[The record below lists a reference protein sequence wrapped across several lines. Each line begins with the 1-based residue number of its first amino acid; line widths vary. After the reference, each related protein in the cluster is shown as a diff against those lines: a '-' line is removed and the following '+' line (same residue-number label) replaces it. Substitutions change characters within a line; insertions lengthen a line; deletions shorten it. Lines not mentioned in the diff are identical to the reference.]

1 MTYSIYTPDEVAK
14 SLAKRLKELRLLK
27 KMKRTTL
34 AERSGVSTASL
45 IRFEQKGLVSLE
57 NLLKLMH
64 ALGRLDEID
73 QLLVP
78 PLAQSIDELEQQGKK
93 SLQRGTL

>member
-1 MTYSIYTPDEVAK
+1 MNYSLYTPDDVAK

-64 ALGRLDEID
+64 ALGRLEEMGK
-73 QLLVP
+73 LLHP
-78 PLAQSIDELEQQGKK
+78 PPAQSIDELEQQEKK
-93 SLQRGTL
+93 RLQRGTL